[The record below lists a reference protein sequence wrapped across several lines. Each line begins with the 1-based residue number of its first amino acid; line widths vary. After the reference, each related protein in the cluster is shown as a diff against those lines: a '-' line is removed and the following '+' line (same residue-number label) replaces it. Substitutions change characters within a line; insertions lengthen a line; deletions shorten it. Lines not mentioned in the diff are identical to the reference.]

1 MRKKHGEEGMEEEEN
16 IDSVLKWMWLFTIRP
31 FLLISRLIELTGH
44 SLLIVSIA
52 LDTKGAEEKGQQAR
66 SESRV
71 ISRNDRVSVFIVYG
85 VGSRLSTGEKSPPR
99 NYSEEQHTVSG
110 LTYSGFLASLS
121 NRLPQNGMRSQTT
134 PGLLLRAD
142 QKSWGYS
149 QGSMHPQVALMKS
162 LWARLNPGHNL
173 VKH

>member
-1 MRKKHGEEGMEEEEN
+1 MYMKMRKKHGEEGMEEEEN

-52 LDTKGAEEKGQQAR
+52 LDTKGTEEKGQQAR

-85 VGSRLSTGEKSPPR
+85 VGSRLSTGEKSPPKELFR
-99 NYSEEQHTVSG
+99 RTAYSIRSHIQWIPC
-110 LTYSGFLASLS
+110 
-121 NRLPQNGMRSQTT
+121 LPQ
-134 PGLLLRAD
+134 
-142 QKSWGYS
+142 
-149 QGSMHPQVALMKS
+149 
-162 LWARLNPGHNL
+162 
-173 VKH
+173 